1 MAHDNFIDKRRRKL
15 NLRDVHIENVLPEHF
30 ASSYPKFITLLEKY
44 YEWQN
49 QYDATELLNHLFLAR
64 DITET
69 DITLLNFIEDELL
82 LGGSY
87 FEGSGDK
94 RAAANFSSVLFRAKG
109 SKYSIEWFFR
119 SFFDIDP
126 EVIYTKENI
135 FLIAD
140 DNNPLSLISK
150 IGPSSLRFL
159 TNDKLYQTFAILVRA
174 GIPVNQWKNLF
185 KLFVH
190 PAGMYLGG
198 EVLLESNADLNL
210 TSQSSGETTSLNSPV
225 ITLTPSYE
233 PVPEGLTVNYV
244 VGAGTSLN
252 GLGATEQ
259 TYLYPGTYKWY
270 LEHVTTVDSDFVTI
284 PPQLV
289 TATPSIQAGNPA
301 TEGDITLTLN
311 SVSADWIGYDIT
323 GLGIYRGSTII
334 NVIGAPTNQ
343 ITLSNPITQDLPAL
357 TEFEVLGGW
366 QDLEVGVQTELPI
379 ADPVNSGPGNVPGK
393 VYDTP
398 TSGSFSFTIAN
409 DFFLNAEGLEQ
420 YNIIIRDWCNAPYRK
435 LIYNVEYNI
444 ADVHYIVQTS
454 SVNETGTAQTITIN
468 GNNLP
473 DGDINYYLADA
484 TTAVGSSETVDPSLT
499 AHPGTDQNGFTVLGT
514 PVGGI
519 GFGDGYGD
527 WDASQPNVFGFNQ
540 RQTITVSGNTASFDV
555 YPRKDFITDSGGG
568 QTFRVFLTGPAT
580 YSDYHADPNNVELLA
595 YLNPSNTQEQGAIV
609 TINDTSVYPQYSVS
623 VPDIVEGSTIS
634 PTVTV
639 TNEHNPNG
647 DFFYNQ
653 TTETLTSDGVL
664 CEISDDAQGRINV
677 TSIRRGFDAAS
688 NNFAASL
695 TSEDGYYRGPQ
706 TLTYT
711 VTNHDVPAQVATDT
725 FVLSD
730 AAPANSVISGPDT
743 VVENT
748 SNSWTFTYQNAPP
761 GTNYYWEVVGA
772 DDADFSPNPPPRTGS
787 RSTLTV
793 DSTANS
799 VTAGGNTMIMTS
811 TIDLTIAYDAIVPEV
826 DEPFTISIFDAPT
839 GGTLIDSFD
848 VTITDVVPVYTVTSN
863 TPVTEGNDI
872 VLSLAVT
879 NPVPEDVGVTITDD
893 GSGRYSTTVADFT
906 STGYAD
912 ITIPTTLN
920 AALQGAQN
928 LTVTVTGNTSGQT
941 DSTTVVLNDVTP
953 VYEVITSQA
962 SYVEGDTVV
971 VGLNFTNGVGE
982 DVDLAISD
990 DGTGRY
996 STAGDTFIWNG
1007 SSYANLNI
1015 TTSIDAAINNSQTI
1029 TLTVTGQ
1036 SSGVQDTVTFDLTD
1050 AVPVYTV
1057 SVPNTVEGD
1066 DIVITIGNTGVN
1078 VGETVNVTITDDGT
1092 GRYDTVGPYSVTNTG
1107 TVTIPTT
1114 LLSSTDANNPI
1125 TVTATGASSGV
1136 SANDTFDLT
1145 DVLPSYTISFLN
1157 TSNTPI
1163 TTIQEGGTIRLSL
1176 GVTNSN
1182 GEQVSWAITGDSQGR
1197 LASSSGDFTTPYNS
1211 QDVVINVDTGFV
1223 GPEVFTIT
1231 VTGDDSGATAQD
1243 TITVT
1248 EAAAVRTN
1256 VINMVATTVTEGDSY
1271 SFDITQTLQN
1281 TATYADFDYEITGD
1295 TRANVALTT
1304 ITAAAFA
1311 GGSGTVTINPTTTSD
1326 NLYQGPQTITISGT
1340 GTSDTFSL
1348 EDEAQQITGITGPT
1362 TINDGGTAPTIAID
1376 PTLVSTLEANASGG
1390 TCNAEFT
1397 IKSDGDFT
1405 TAGSPSLGHNASPS
1419 VSADNWVVNA
1429 SQGAGFGDDY
1439 QVQVLSYDSTSYT
1452 FGDGTLDNSVDFT
1465 LSVPSSNNVGSATW
1479 SNNTSHWYRL
1489 NSDFFMR
1496 LTSPTVN
1503 PGSVG
1508 GSRRMIDI
1516 TIKEFDGT
1524 TYGTGTT
1531 VLEHRFQLSAD
1542 LDAS

>member
-225 ITLTPSYE
+225 ITLIPSYE

-244 VGAGTSLN
+244 VGTGTSLN
-252 GLGATEQ
+252 GLGAPEQ

-398 TSGSFSFTIAN
+398 TSGSFNFTIAN

-435 LIYNVEYNI
+435 LIFNVEYNI

-468 GNNLP
+468 GTNLP

-484 TTAVGSSETVDPSLT
+484 TTATGSSLSLDAALT
-499 AHPGTDQNGFTVLGT
+499 ADPGTDQTGFG
-514 PVGGI
+514 VGGI
-519 GFGDGYGD
+519 GYNNGYGD
-527 WDASQPNVFGFNQ
+527 WDAAQTNVFGFNQ

-609 TINDTSVYPQYSVS
+609 TINDTSVYPQYAVS
-623 VPDIVEGSTIS
+623 QSDITEGGSIVPTI
-634 PTVTV
+634 TV

-647 DFFYNQ
+647 DYFYNQ
-653 TTETLTSDGVL
+653 STETLTSDGVFW
-664 CEISDDAQGRINV
+664 EILDDLDGRITT
-677 TSIRRGFDAAS
+677 TSGRIAFNAAS
-688 NNFAASL
+688 QTPTLSA
-695 TSEDGYYRGPQ
+695 TTVDGYYRGTQ
-706 TLTYT
+706 TSTIRI
-711 VTNHDVPAQVATDT
+711 TNHDVPAQISTNT
-725 FVLSD
+725 FDMVD
-730 AAPANSVISGPDT
+730 AAPSAAVITGPTAISEGASGSFAFT
-743 VVENT
+743 RKNT
-748 SNSWTFTYQNAPP
+748 AP
-761 GTNYYWEVVGA
+761 GTNYYWWVTGA
-772 DDADFSPNPPPRTGS
+772 EDEDFASVPRTGS

-793 DSTANS
+793 GTTAAS
-799 VTAGGNTMIMTS
+799 ITAGGDTMIMTS
-811 TIDLTIAYDAIVPEV
+811 TMDLTAVLDQLPPEGTQAFVVNVSDTVGGAAIAT
-826 DEPFTISIFDAPT
+826 FNS
-839 GGTLIDSFD
+839 S
-848 VTITDVVPVYTVTSN
+848 ITDVVPVYTVLTSAGSYTEGN
-863 TPVTEGNDI
+863 TVVIGLDVTNSVGENVDYAIEDDGTGRYSVAGGTFIWGGTSYANLNLPTTVLATEEGTQTITITVTGQSTGIQDTVEFDLTDLVPTYGLTIASPVTEGNDI
-872 VLSLAVT
+872 TLDLSVT
-879 NPVPEDVGVTITDD
+879 N
-893 GSGRYSTTVADFT
+893 S
-906 STGYAD
+906 
-912 ITIPTTLN
+912 
-920 AALQGAQN
+920 
-928 LTVTVTGNTSGQT
+928 
-941 DSTTVVLNDVTP
+941 
-953 VYEVITSQA
+953 
-962 SYVEGDTVV
+962 
-971 VGLNFTNGVGE
+971 
-982 DVDLAISD
+982 
-990 DGTGRY
+990 
-996 STAGDTFIWNG
+996 
-1007 SSYANLNI
+1007 
-1015 TTSIDAAINNSQTI
+1015 
-1029 TLTVTGQ
+1029 
-1036 SSGVQDTVTFDLTD
+1036 
-1050 AVPVYTV
+1050 
-1057 SVPNTVEGD
+1057 
-1066 DIVITIGNTGVN
+1066 
-1078 VGETVNVTITDDGT
+1078 VGETV
-1092 GRYDTVGPYSVTNTG
+1092 
-1107 TVTIPTT
+1107 
-1114 LLSSTDANNPI
+1114 
-1125 TVTATGASSGV
+1125 
-1136 SANDTFDLT
+1136 
-1145 DVLPSYTISFLN
+1145 
-1157 TSNTPI
+1157 
-1163 TTIQEGGTIRLSL
+1163 
-1176 GVTNSN
+1176 
-1182 GEQVSWAITGDSQGR
+1182 SWALTGDSQGR
-1197 LASSSGDFTTPYNS
+1197 AGASSGDFTSPTYAN
-1211 QDVVINVDTGFV
+1211 VVVTTTEDAGFV
-1223 GPEVFTIT
+1223 GPEVWTFT
-1231 VTGDDSGATAQD
+1231 VTGDDSGQTAQQ
-1243 TITVT
+1243 TVT
-1248 EAAAVRTN
+1248 VNEAGIVRTN
-1256 VINMVATTVTEGDSY
+1256 LIDMVATTVTEGDGY
-1271 SFDITQTLQN
+1271 SFTVTQTLQN
-1281 TATYADFDYEITGD
+1281 TATYADFAYEITGD
-1295 TRANVALTT
+1295 ARANVGSTT
-1304 ITAAAFA
+1304 ITAATFA
-1311 GGSGTVTINPTTTSD
+1311 SNSGVVTISPTTTSSD
-1326 NLYQGPQTITISGT
+1326 VYEGPQTITISGT

-1348 EDEAQQITGITGPT
+1348 VDAATVYNAGSFNVSSIAEQGGVARFTLSGTNIPNGTLVPYTITGVQAADIDVALTGNITMGGSNSGFIDVTAVYDNVAIENETLTLTAGGQSDTVDITDAVPTVTYTASTNTPVTEGFPIEYTIVATQVNGGSYEDVTVTITGTASGRVTDGTFAITAAEFTSGSGTVTKNYSVISDPVYQGDENVT
-1362 TINDGGTAPTIAID
+1362 IDAVGDTYGNSAPQQTVTITDQAAAINSVSGPAEINDGGAT
-1376 PTLVSTLEANASGG
+1376 TLVDLGATVNATANSGPAPG
-1390 TCNAEFT
+1390 PDKAEVTFSWNSL
-1397 IKSDGDFT
+1397 SDGDFRFT
-1405 TAGSPSLGHNASPS
+1405 DTSTGSGSSNLPIARTWLLAGSSSDYDIRFDLDGSSSALFSGTTGSWLDASGSHVWVSRDESLTQANGN
-1419 VSADNWVVNA
+1419 V
-1429 SQGAGFGDDY
+1429 F
-1439 QVQVLSYDSTSYT
+1439 
-1452 FGDGTLDNSVDFT
+1452 GTLSI
-1465 LSVPSSNNVGSATW
+1465 
-1479 SNNTSHWYRL
+1479 R
-1489 NSDFFMR
+1489 
-1496 LTSPTVN
+1496 
-1503 PGSVG
+1503 
-1508 GSRRMIDI
+1508 
-1516 TIKEFDGT
+1516 DGT
-1524 TYGTGTT
+1524 T
-1531 VLEHRFQLSAD
+1531 LDL
-1542 LDAS
+1542 LDAITVTMTATYEQ